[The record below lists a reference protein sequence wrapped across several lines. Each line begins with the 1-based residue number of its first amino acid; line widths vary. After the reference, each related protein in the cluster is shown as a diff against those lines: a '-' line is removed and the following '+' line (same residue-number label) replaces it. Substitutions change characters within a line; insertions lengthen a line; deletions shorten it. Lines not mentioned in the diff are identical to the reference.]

1 MKKLSVTLRPS
12 EKILGFIYLAIEI
25 LLLQSCIW
33 MVNLFLGEPMSEAQ
47 LNFLYFFVNFL
58 FTTLIF
64 HRLLMDCGKIALA
77 APLRCLS
84 TAFTGFVLNWAAN
97 IAVSMVITGF
107 FPDFYNVNDDSI
119 SGLVQDNYVLMS
131 IGTVLLAP
139 VAEEL
144 LFRGLVFGSLYN
156 RNRWLAYTVSVVGF
170 ACLHVVGYIGLYPP
184 VHLLLC
190 FVQYIPAALILCW
203 VYARSNTIWAP
214 ILLHIAVNEI
224 AILSM
229 R

>member
-1 MKKLSVTLRPS
+1 MKTLTVTLRPG
-12 EKILGFIYLAIEI
+12 EKILGFLYLAIEI

-47 LNFLYFFVNFL
+47 LNFLYFFINFL

-64 HRLLMDCGKIALA
+64 HRFLIDCGKIALA

-84 TAFTGFVLNWAAN
+84 VAFTGFSLNWLAN

-119 SGLVQDNYVLMS
+119 AGLVRDNYVLMS

-156 RNRWLAYTVSVVGF
+156 HSRWLAYTVSVAGF
-170 ACLHVVGYIGLYPP
+170 ACLHVIGYIGLYSP

-190 FVQYIPAALILCW
+190 FAQYIPAALILCW

-214 ILLHIAVNEI
+214 ILLHIAVNGI